1 MLIDFCM
8 MLDLRAV
15 KNVYIYISLSL
26 KKNEDGN
33 VDVGT

>member
-15 KNVYIYISLSL
+15 KNVYISLSL

-33 VDVGT
+33 VDVST